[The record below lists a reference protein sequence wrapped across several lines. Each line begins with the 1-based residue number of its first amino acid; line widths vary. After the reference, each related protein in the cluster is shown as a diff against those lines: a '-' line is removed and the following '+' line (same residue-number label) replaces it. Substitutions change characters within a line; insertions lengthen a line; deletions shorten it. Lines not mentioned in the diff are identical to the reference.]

1 MVGGVGGT
9 VTCFDG
15 EVVDF
20 AGLRVV
26 DTIWDWEFGYFTA
39 VWVIVNTDFKD
50 VVVSAIIGEVGDGD
64 WELVE
69 LEGSDELGIIGPEV
83 EGLVGRV
90 LDLEVKG

>member
-1 MVGGVGGT
+1 M
-9 VTCFDG
+9 
-15 EVVDF
+15 
-20 AGLRVV
+20 VV